1 MTIATLGGFMSALAP
16 RAGCYG
22 RKRPPSR
29 ARTLSKAARSLKY
42 AMAFAFLVCLMSDS
56 YAQLRPLPEKSGFS
70 GYVNLG
76 AGALRGKSNVI
87 AGTRFGDI
95 SKETIPSIFAKP
107 DAETIG
113 TPVVNFEVAYT
124 FAAKRT
130 QVFLGNLLEDFLRFD
145 FATQLGVR
153 HQFRDKSI
161 FAAGLLT
168 SSIPTE
174 VWADPYVENQK
185 RDETDRTSS
194 GIRLTFGH
202 IAGTGLQLQYT
213 QRKIE
218 IDDELSGLTQLVPS
232 SRLSAQQAALLD
244 REGDLQRLQ
253 VTYFFK
259 LGERHRLAPALWF
272 TREDLDGE
280 AMANDLIELYLTYLY
295 GGQRFNFVGN
305 LAFGTADYEKTNPI
319 YGRKRD
325 DDRTVLS
332 FTVFDKKLF
341 GENAKWW
348 GSLTVA
354 AFSEDANID
363 FYDTEMAVL
372 TLSAFRLF

>member
-29 ARTLSKAARSLKY
+29 ARTLSKAARLLKY
-42 AMAFAFLVCLMSDS
+42 AMAFAFLVCLLSDS
-56 YAQLRPLPEKSGFS
+56 YAQLRPFPEKSGFS

-87 AGTRFGDI
+87 AGTRFGASI
-95 SKETIPSIFAKP
+95 SKETIPSIDAKP
-107 DAETIG
+107 DAETTG
-113 TPVVNFEVAYT
+113 VPLVNFELNYT
-124 FAAKRT
+124 FATKRT

-161 FAAGLLT
+161 FAASLLST
-168 SSIPTE
+168 SIPAE

-185 RDETDRTSS
+185 RDETDRTSN
-194 GIRLTFGH
+194 GIRLIFGR
-202 IAGTGLQLQYT
+202 IAGTGLQLEYT

-218 IDDELSGLTQLVPS
+218 IDDELSGLTQLG
-232 SRLSAQQAALLD
+232 LSAQQAALLD
-244 REGDLQRLQ
+244 REGDLQRLR
-253 VTYFFK
+253 VTYYFK
-259 LGERHRLAPALWF
+259 LNERNSIAPALWF
-272 TREDLDGE
+272 TNEDLDGG
-280 AMANDLIELYLTYLY
+280 AMANDLIEIYFTHLYN
-295 GGQRFNFVGN
+295 GKRFNFVTN
-305 LAFGTADYEKTNPI
+305 VAFGTADYDKVNPI

-363 FYDTEMAVL
+363 FYDQDMAVFG
-372 TLSAFRLF
+372 LSAFRLF